1 VIGAPGVPLW
11 LVVAVWWL
19 DRTEPART
27 GPQAFEYE
35 IRLRVL
41 ADLRD
46 ALPVPPK
53 GGQGGLAGK
62 FRRWLMIEIIGWIER
77 ERNTLIT
84 LRAMGLGQTFTVHID
99 SVFGK
104 GGK

>member
-1 VIGAPGVPLW
+1 
-11 LVVAVWWL
+11 
-19 DRTEPART
+19 
-27 GPQAFEYE
+27 
-35 IRLRVL
+35 
-41 ADLRD
+41 
-46 ALPVPPK
+46 
-53 GGQGGLAGK
+53 
-62 FRRWLMIEIIGWIER
+62 MIEIIGWIER